1 MISEILRLKGCP
13 FNVSTFEILNDLDST
28 QTDDF
33 KLGTVSREKTAVL
46 LDFVQITPPSPPPN
60 MDKLYTFF
68 PRRNSRFESQFRT
81 KDNAYY
87 LPTYKKTV

>member
-46 LDFVQITPPSPPPN
+46 LDFVQIT
-60 MDKLYTFF
+60 
-68 PRRNSRFESQFRT
+68 
-81 KDNAYY
+81 
-87 LPTYKKTV
+87 